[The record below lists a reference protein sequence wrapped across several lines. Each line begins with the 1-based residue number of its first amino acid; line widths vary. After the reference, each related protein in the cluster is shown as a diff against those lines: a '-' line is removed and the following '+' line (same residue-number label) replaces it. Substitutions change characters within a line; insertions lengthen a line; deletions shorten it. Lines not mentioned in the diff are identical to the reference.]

1 MSRYVPPSKE
11 RLAAFAEERAERRR
25 EGAARSR
32 KPSLKPTDGKPDFT
46 VQTPDCGHWEGRYFV
61 MDLPTTSMSAGG
73 MPFPPSKRQARV
85 SSSV

>member
-25 EGAARSR
+25 EGARSR

-73 MPFPPSKRQARV
+73 MPFAPSKRQARV

>member
-11 RLAAFAEERAERRR
+11 RLAAFAAERAERRR

-73 MPFPPSKRQARV
+73 MPFAPSKRQARV
-85 SSSV
+85 SSV